1 MKFNRSAASNT
12 DSMSRSSLDLPPKAY
27 RIAWCSLYGV
37 EAVLI
42 VIANLLTIILFA
54 LNKKLRKKSL
64 LFVISMAFAD
74 LMFGTLLPLRI
85 YFLGNRYQL
94 WTARLYKPL
103 RNFCDISQKIFLRV
117 SLTSAALMSG
127 ERFYAIYWPLKH
139 RTLTE
144 RAYYIVIAMVWVLT
158 ALFCTILFP
167 RLRFTTLDA
176 KHITHAFATYLLA
189 LLCIVCVC
197 NIGIWRK
204 FQRRSIAPQQQ
215 NRTAQN
221 QRLTKTLL
229 FVSFVA
235 VLSWLP
241 YILVKFLNL
250 RSNVSPTT
258 RYILQMALLLSYS
271 NSFLNAV
278 VYALRIPEFKQ
289 ALGACFFRRQAV
301 MINEGNERTAQRR
314 TLSPGSSHS
323 NLTHESEVMDTKL

>member
-1 MKFNRSAASNT
+1 MKFNRSAA
-12 DSMSRSSLDLPPKAY
+12 SRSSLDLPPKAY

-37 EAVLI
+37 EALLI
-42 VIANLLTIILFA
+42 VITNSLTIILFV

-74 LMFGTLLPLRI
+74 LMFGTVLPLRI

-103 RNFCDISQKIFLRV
+103 RIFCDISQMIFLRV

-139 RTLTE
+139 RALTE

-176 KHITHAFATYLLA
+176 KHIVHAFAAYLLA
-189 LLCIVCVC
+189 LLVIVCGC

-215 NRTAQN
+215 NRAAQN

-241 YILVKFLNL
+241 YILVKFLNV

-258 RYILQMALLLSYS
+258 KYILQIVLLLSYS

-278 VYALRIPEFKQ
+278 IYALRIPEFKQ
-289 ALGACFFRRQAV
+289 ALGACFFRRQAL
-301 MINEGNERTAQRR
+301 MIKAGSERSTQPR
-314 TLSPGSSHS
+314 TLSSSSSHL
-323 NLTHESEVMDTKL
+323 NMAHESEVMDTKL

>member
-1 MKFNRSAASNT
+1 MKFNRSAA
-12 DSMSRSSLDLPPKAY
+12 SRSSLDLPPKAY

-37 EAVLI
+37 EALLI
-42 VIANLLTIILFA
+42 VITNLLTIILFA
-54 LNKKLRKKSL
+54 LNKKLRKKSM

-74 LMFGTLLPLRI
+74 LMFGTVLPLRI
-85 YFLGNRYQL
+85 YFLGHRYQL

-103 RNFCDISQKIFLRV
+103 RNFCDISLKIFLRV
-117 SLTSAALMSG
+117 SLTSAALMTG

-139 RTLTE
+139 RMLTE
-144 RAYYIVIAMVWVLT
+144 RAYYIVIAMVWVVT

-176 KHITHAFATYLLA
+176 KHTTYAFATYLLA
-189 LLCIVCVC
+189 LLVIVCGC
-197 NIGIWRK
+197 NIGIWKK

-215 NRTAQN
+215 NRATQN

-241 YILVKFLNL
+241 HILGKFLNL
-250 RSNVSPTT
+250 KSNVSPTAK
-258 RYILQMALLLSYS
+258 YIFRAALLLSYS

-278 VYALRIPEFKQ
+278 IYALRIPEFKQ
-289 ALGACFFRRQAV
+289 ALGACFFRRQTV
-301 MINEGNERTAQRR
+301 MINEGNERMRQPRKLPT
-314 TLSPGSSHS
+314 GSSHL
-323 NLTHESEVMDTKL
+323 NMTHDFEVMDIKL